1 MTDPDRIS
9 QRSQGLAAQLLRA
22 SAAEQPH
29 EAGLQRTLAALGVG
43 TAVVTTTSAASAA
56 TSGVKVTATAGA
68 SVGVAKAAT
77 ATLLVKWIGIGVVGG
92 IGIAGAAA
100 AVSAPSPKPAPT
112 HRIVA
117 PEPRVAPVVVETPA
131 PVVAPVPKMIAPEP
145 VAPVVSAPRV
155 NVAETK
161 APEMD
166 VGAPLAAEVAY
177 VDRARAALSSGQT
190 EQGLRLLN
198 GYERDFPEARLMPE
212 VLFLQL
218 EAYERAGRNADARHV
233 AQRLLNGFP
242 KSPHAKRAQKLL
254 SND

>member
-1 MTDPDRIS
+1 MTDPERIS
-9 QRSQGLAAQLLRA
+9 QRSKGLAAQLLRA
-22 SAAEQPH
+22 SATEQPH
-29 EAGLQRTLAALGVG
+29 DAGMQRTLAALGVG
-43 TAVVTTTSAASAA
+43 AAVATTTSAASAA

-68 SVGVAKAAT
+68 GVGVAKAAT
-77 ATLLVKWIGIGVVGG
+77 ATLLVKWIGIGVLGG
-92 IGIAGAAA
+92 VGIAGAAA
-100 AVSAPSPKPAPT
+100 AISAPSPKPVTAP
-112 HRIVA
+112 RIVA
-117 PEPRVAPVVVETPA
+117 PEPRAAPVVARSAA

-145 VAPVVSAPRV
+145 VSAVVSAPRV
-155 NVAETK
+155 NVAEPK
-161 APEMD
+161 APEVD

-198 GYERDFPEARLMPE
+198 GYEREFPEARLLPE

-218 EAYERAGRNADARHV
+218 EAYERAGRIADARRS
-233 AQRLLNGFP
+233 AQRLLSGFP